1 MRNQVLQAIH
11 LGLQGENKCIL
22 WAWESVFWL
31 GISTDIRQMVKNS
44 DLCNKYQPAQPKLT
58 IMQPDLPTRPWE
70 KLGTNIF
77 EQNGKKY
84 LMVVDYCSR
93 LPVIRLPT
101 DMTGHTVCNHF
112 TSILA
117 EYSLPATIIAD
128 FGSRR
133 ISERF
138 RSKFV
143 QSGITLHC
151 SSPYHQQANSLAER
165 AIATCKS
172 VLRKALEEKECPYT
186 ALWIYRTTPLDDQTH
201 HPASYFLDVNLKQ
214 HSQAAGAPWSPDTQ
228 IMTSTKK
235 LTRGSKKSRQYF
247 MTEELVVTKGPLT
260 TRNRCSSG
268 MPWRGPGNQ
277 QLG

>member
-1 MRNQVLQAIH
+1 
-11 LGLQGENKCIL
+11 
-22 WAWESVFWL
+22 
-31 GISTDIRQMVKNS
+31 MVKNC
-44 DLCNKYQPAQPKLT
+44 DLCNKYQPAQPKLP
-58 IMQPDLPTRPWE
+58 IMQPDFPTRPWE

-84 LMVVDYCSR
+84 LMVVDYYSR

-138 RSKFV
+138 RSKCV

-151 SSPYHQQANSLAER
+151 GSPYHHQSNSLAER
-165 AIATCKS
+165 TIATCKS
-172 VLRKALEEKECPYT
+172 FLRKALEEKECPYT
-186 ALWIYRTTPLDDQTH
+186 ALRIHRTTPLDDQTPSSH
-201 HPASYFLDVNLKQ
+201 ELLFGRKPQTTLPS
-214 HSQAAGAPWSPDTQ
+214 SR
-228 IMTSTKK
+228 ST
-235 LTRGSKKSRQYF
+235 LKSRHPDNDLHQ
-247 MTEELVVTKGPLT
+247 EANQRRQEKLVVTKGPLT

-268 MPWRGPGNQ
+268 MP
-277 QLG
+277 